1 MPISPASIWCANN
14 DGQYYVLEDNLRTP
28 SGVSYMLEN
37 RKMMMRLYPE
47 MFEQHHIAPVERY
60 PSYLLQTLRESSLVD
75 DPCVVVM
82 TPGRFNSAYFEH
94 SFLAQQMGVE
104 LVESADLFIKKR
116 RGGICAPPR
125 GRGRVDVI
133 YRRIDDAW
141 LDPLAFRADSMLG
154 PGAAVRLSR
163 RRRSAGQRH
172 RHRVADDKSIYPYV
186 RR

>member
-1 MPISPASIWCANN
+1 MPYHGVDMVRNN

-82 TPGRFNSAYFEH
+82 TPGSLQQR
-94 SFLAQQMGVE
+94 LLRAQ
-104 LVESADLFIKKR
+104 L
-116 RGGICAPPR
+116 
-125 GRGRVDVI
+125 
-133 YRRIDDAW
+133 
-141 LDPLAFRADSMLG
+141 
-154 PGAAVRLSR
+154 PGAADGGRAGGE
-163 RRRSAGQRH
+163 RRS
-172 RHRVADDKSIYPYV
+172 VY
-186 RR
+186 